1 MAHPAERDLGFT
13 ATRAE
18 TLAIWEGSARRWASR
33 GPPWRPSPGDAAAYR
48 QLISA
53 HVGGRVL
60 LLGVT
65 PELRDLLAELGCSP
79 VLVDM
84 SAAMRAATDSLLRR
98 ADPTRETWFES
109 DWCEADLPH
118 AFDLVLGDM
127 IWWGVSVAKQHE
139 VRETI
144 HAVLKPDGLF
154 VGRFRFREPA
164 RAGEDP
170 LPVIARYVERI
181 DSFPADART
190 IEGEMLS
197 WIYDHTANREL
208 CRIDRERARATLLR
222 LAATPELSR
231 HEELLRDAST
241 RLTGADWTSQSRE
254 ELLAVLRPRFEI
266 AEEVRAED
274 YDSSLYPILGL
285 RPRVD

>member
-1 MAHPAERDLGFT
+1 M
-13 ATRAE
+13 
-18 TLAIWEGSARRWASR
+18 
-33 GPPWRPSPGDAAAYR
+33 
-48 QLISA
+48 
-53 HVGGRVL
+53 L

-65 PELRDLLAELGCSP
+65 PELRDLLAGFGCLP
-79 VLVDM
+79 VVVDM
-84 SAAMRAATDSLLRR
+84 SSAMRAATGALLQR
-98 ADPTRETWFES
+98 ADPTRETWLES
-109 DWCEADLPH
+109 DWCEAGLPRG

-127 IWWGVSVAKQHE
+127 IWWGLSVGKQHD

-144 HAVLKPDGLF
+144 HAALKPDGLF
-154 VGRFRFREPA
+154 VGRTHFRDPA
-164 RAGEDP
+164 TAGEDP

-181 DSFPADART
+181 DGFPDEARR

-197 WIYDHTANREL
+197 WLYDHTANRQL
-208 CRIDRERARATLLR
+208 RRIDRERTRAVLLAS
-222 LAATPELSR
+222 AATPELSG
-231 HEELLRDAST
+231 HEAFLRDAST
-241 RLTGADWTSQSRE
+241 RLLGADWTSQSRE